1 MARQP
6 ATTSAERGEDHPVS
20 GSDPFS
26 REFLTDPYP
35 LHEELREAGP
45 VVRLSAYD
53 HLWATARHEQVHA
66 VLDDWETF
74 CSSGGVGL
82 SDFRK
87 ETPWRP
93 PSLVLEADPPLH
105 TRTRA
110 ILTRILSPA
119 AVRKLRKDFARDAE
133 ALAQEIVDK
142 REFDA
147 VTDFCEI
154 YPMKVVADAV
164 GVPDEGRENLIAYGS
179 MSFSTFGPRNWIF
192 EDAMKKFPPVHAWVM
207 ANCERDVLAQGGFG
221 AQIYQAADAG
231 EITLEQAP
239 LLVRTLLTAGIDTAV
254 NAFGNA
260 FLAFARHPVQWAK
273 LRDDPSLWRFAFEEA
288 LRYDSPIQM
297 FFRTTTRPV
306 EIGNV
311 SVPEGEKM
319 LVFLGAAN
327 RDPRKWQNPERF
339 DITRDVSGHLAMGA
353 GIHGCVGQ
361 MVARL
366 EAESVFNALAKR
378 IDTMELTGEPQLSL
392 NNTSR
397 GYSSIP
403 IAVRPR

>member
-1 MARQP
+1 MARQS
-6 ATTSAERGEDHPVS
+6 ATTSVDGGMDHPVS
-20 GSDPFS
+20 GSDPFC

-35 LHEELREAGP
+35 LHEEIREAGP

-66 VLDDWETF
+66 VLNDWETF
-74 CSSGGVGL
+74 CSSAGVGL
-82 SDFRK
+82 IDFRK

-93 PSLVLEADPPLH
+93 PSLILEADPPLH
-105 TRTRA
+105 TQTRA
-110 ILTRILSPA
+110 ILTRIMSPA
-119 AVRKLRKDFARDAE
+119 AVRKLRDDFTRDAE
-133 ALAQEIVDK
+133 ALADEIVEK
-142 REFDA
+142 GEFDA
-147 VTDFCEI
+147 VKDFCEI

-164 GVPDEGRENLIAYGS
+164 GVPEEGRENLIPYGS

-192 EDAMKKFPPVHAWVM
+192 EEAMKKFPPVHAWVM
-207 ANCERDVLAQGGFG
+207 ASCERDVLKPGGFG
-221 AQIYQAADAG
+221 AQIYEAADAG
-231 EITLEQAP
+231 EITQEQAP
-239 LLVRTLLTAGIDTAV
+239 MLVRTFLTAGIDTAV

-260 FLAFARHPVQWAK
+260 FLAFARHPGQWAT
-273 LRDDPSLWRFAFEEA
+273 LRDDPSLWRIAFEEA

-297 FFRTTTRPV
+297 FFRTTARPI
-306 EIGNV
+306 EFGGV
-311 SVPEGEKM
+311 SIPEGEKM

-327 RDPRKWQNPERF
+327 RDPRKWENPEKF
-339 DITRDVSGHLAMGA
+339 DITRDVSVHVGMGA

-366 EAESVFNALAKR
+366 EAESVLNALTKR
-378 IDTMELTGEPQLSL
+378 IDTIELTGEPQLSL

-403 IAVRPR
+403 IAVRRK